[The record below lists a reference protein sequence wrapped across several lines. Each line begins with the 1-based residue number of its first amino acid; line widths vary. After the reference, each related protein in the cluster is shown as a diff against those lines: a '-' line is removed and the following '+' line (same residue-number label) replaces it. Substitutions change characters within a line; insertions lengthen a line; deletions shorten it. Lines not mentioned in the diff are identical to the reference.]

1 LQLNYLKLNTE
12 ALHVRAEDPLV
23 EARHAATVAAFVSI
37 TRTPA
42 AAAMSRQATVSHP
55 LCARLYVKQAEA
67 AEPKGLADQRRRML
81 AGLAGH
87 VVEIGAGNGLNFGHY
102 PSTVAM
108 VHAFEPEPYLRALAE
123 QAAENAAV
131 AISVGEAVAEDLPL
145 GDASVDAAVASLVLC
160 SVKDLAGA
168 IAEIHRVVQPGGEL
182 RFNEH
187 VASQHSLRR
196 AVQRA
201 ADATVW
207 PTISGGCHLGRE
219 TEAAL
224 EDGGFRIERV
234 ERFEFSV
241 SALDPTKTHILG
253 TARRV

>member
-1 LQLNYLKLNTE
+1 
-12 ALHVRAEDPLV
+12 
-23 EARHAATVAAFVSI
+23 
-37 TRTPA
+37 
-42 AAAMSRQATVSHP
+42 MSRQATVSHP
-55 LCARLYVKQAEA
+55 LCARLYAKQAEA
-67 AEPKGLADQRRRML
+67 AESKGLADQRRRML
-81 AGLAGH
+81 VGLAGK

-102 PSTVAM
+102 PSTVTA
-108 VHAFEPEPYLRALAE
+108 VSAFEPEQYLRTLAE
-123 QAAENAAV
+123 QAAENAPVAV
-131 AISVGEAVAEDLPL
+131 SVGDAVAEDLPL

-160 SVKDLAGA
+160 SVNDVARA
-168 IAEIHRVVQPGGEL
+168 VAELHRVVRPGGEL

-196 AVQRA
+196 ALQRT

-219 TEAAL
+219 TGAAL
-224 EDGGFRIERV
+224 EDGGFHVERV

-241 SALDPTKTHILG
+241 SVLDPKKTHLLG